1 MDRALGSSSGLPQQ
15 RRPPPPAKHAR
26 HLRPWADRG
35 AGAAGAAR
43 QVCEAAEVA
52 CEDVLEH
59 EQTGALPSLGR
70 FNARYAKCAARF
82 EAACIG
88 PARSMQAGRPLCNPP
103 HPGTCRNSFGRWLST
118 RGPAACL
125 VCLRACMT
133 RLLRAQARARRRV
146 AGASRASPRS
156 LRKPRIA
163 AFCRRECPRTPGSQ
177 AAQHVPWPRPAPPRA
192 WGRGCNFEAERAFR
206 GRPQAERLARALRR
220 ERLRFTQSYNDRL
233 FGGLVVA
240 ALAGIVLFRFVLRVA
255 AAETAAWVAFAFLQA
270 RGAPARPGSRARW
283 SRGLRARCW
292 ARAACR
298 ARATCSSAA

>member
-1 MDRALGSSSGLPQQ
+1 MGRALGSSSGLPQQ

-103 HPGTCRNSFGRWLST
+103 HPGTCRSSFGRWLST

-133 RLLRAQARARRRV
+133 RLLRAQARS
-146 AGASRASPRS
+146 SRS
-156 LRKPRIA
+156 
-163 AFCRRECPRTPGSQ
+163 
-177 AAQHVPWPRPAPPRA
+177 
-192 WGRGCNFEAERAFR
+192 RGGF
-206 GRPQAERLARALRR
+206 L
-220 ERLRFTQSYNDRL
+220 SI
-233 FGGLVVA
+233 A
-240 ALAGIVLFRFVLRVA
+240 ALAAQAPKRRFL
-255 AAETAAWVAFAFLQA
+255 
-270 RGAPARPGSRARW
+270 PP
-283 SRGLRARCW
+283 
-292 ARAACR
+292 
-298 ARATCSSAA
+298 